1 MFTIL
6 ELNWRITMSITTSK
20 TNNIKYDIWRDS
32 LLRYAGYANEIGEA
46 FAPIFPKFL
55 KPSYGISLL
64 YVIGKYINILIYIY
78 IYPCGW
84 YMLILYKWYCIN
96 DILGDTYDKS
106 YSAYNDQKQQNPTK
120 VTCLFTIYNIC
131 I

>member
-1 MFTIL
+1 
-6 ELNWRITMSITTSK
+6 MSITTSK

-78 IYPCGW
+78 IY
-84 YMLILYKWYCIN
+84 IHVV
-96 DILGDTYDKS
+96 DI
-106 YSAYNDQKQQNPTK
+106 
-120 VTCLFTIYNIC
+120 C
-131 I
+131 